1 MTSGL
6 ERVLRTTLV
15 AGAML
20 VWAAG
25 AQAADYVLG
34 ADDVIQ
40 ISVWL
45 HPELER
51 TVAIASDG
59 TITYPPIGSVQAAGL
74 TPKQLGDRLGNQ
86 LSSFLRQTTA
96 VTVTVT
102 QFLSRS
108 VYVSGA
114 VARPGR
120 YGFEKIPSL
129 VDVINQAGGAIVGAE
144 LSHVQVV
151 HRDGENRTTVIA
163 DVGSALRDGIGTPLP
178 ELRPGDTVMVPGT
191 TLPGTTTPGDGVG
204 VIGEVTRP
212 GLYPVTGT
220 GDVWS
225 VLAAAGGLAQKGD
238 LSNVSVITR
247 QGTGQA
253 VVTLDLRSALRHGS
267 RAPFVVRSGDVV
279 YVGSTQ
285 STATGK
291 GWYALQQV
299 LGVSRDLL
307 NLLLIRDIARR

>member
-1 MTSGL
+1 LGRL
-6 ERVLRTTLV
+6 VGAALV

-20 VWAAG
+20 GTAAS
-25 AQAADYVLG
+25 AIAADYVLG
-34 ADDVIQ
+34 AEDVIQ

-51 TVAIASDG
+51 TVSIATDG

-74 TPKQLGDRLGNQ
+74 SPKQLGDRLGNQ
-86 LSSFLRQTTA
+86 LSTFLRQTTA

-108 VYVSGA
+108 VWVSGG

-120 YGFEKIPSL
+120 YGFEQIPSL
-129 VDVINQAGGAIVGAE
+129 IDVISQAGGATVGAE
-144 LSHVQVV
+144 LSHVQVI

-163 DVGSALRDGIGTPLP
+163 DVASALRDGIGSPLP
-178 ELRPGDTVMVPGT
+178 QLRPGDTVMVPGA
-191 TLPGTTTPGDGVG
+191 TLPGSTTPGDGVG
-204 VIGEVTRP
+204 VIGQVTKP
-212 GLYPVTGT
+212 GLYPVNGT

-225 VLAAAGGLAQKGD
+225 VIAAAGGLAQKGD
-238 LSNVSVITR
+238 LSNVSVVTR
-247 QGTGQA
+247 QGTGQV
-253 VVTLDLRSALRHGS
+253 VVTLDLRNALRYGA
-267 RAPFVVRSGDVV
+267 RAPFTVRNGDVV

-285 STATGK
+285 QTAAGK
-291 GWYALQQV
+291 TWYGLEQV
-299 LGVSRDLL
+299 LGVSRDIL